1 MDRADSFNRLK
12 FNNDLFLN
20 QQINPIAFIQLHTLI
35 NNGKWYLPPTTE
47 SHFAQSKCRHA
58 S

>member
-20 QQINPIAFIQLHTLI
+20 QQINPIAFIQLHT
-35 NNGKWYLPPTTE
+35 
-47 SHFAQSKCRHA
+47 S
-58 S
+58 